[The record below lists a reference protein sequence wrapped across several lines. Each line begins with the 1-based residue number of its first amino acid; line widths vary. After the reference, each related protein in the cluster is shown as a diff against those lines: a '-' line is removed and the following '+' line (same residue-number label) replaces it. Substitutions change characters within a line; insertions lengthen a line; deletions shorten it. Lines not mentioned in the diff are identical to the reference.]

1 MIKLSEIVQWAE
13 SNNLD
18 YNFGSNYS
26 PTHLIESPWNIKES
40 TPSNISFI
48 TEGWLPNDAG
58 VVFSTTCPVQVS
70 NPYLKSNAVLVI
82 VSTNPK
88 YHFIK
93 CVNEFF
99 KPNKCVVTKGK
110 NVQVGQNCSIGNDGF
125 QYIKGPEGD
134 IVKFPHFGNV
144 VIEDDVEIANNVCID
159 RGALSNTIIRKGVKI
174 DNLVHIAHNVEVGE
188 NTMII
193 ALAMV
198 AGSVKIGKNCWIS
211 PSSSIREQLTIGDNV
226 LIGLGAVVIK
236 DVESNSVMVG
246 NPAKLLRKQ

>member
-1 MIKLSEIVQWAE
+1 MIELDKIVKWAKN
-13 SNNLD
+13 NNLV
-18 YNFGSNYS
+18 YKLNPNYS
-26 PTHLIESPWNIKES
+26 SSHLIKSPWNIKES
-40 TPSNISFI
+40 TSYNISFI
-48 TEGWLPNDAG
+48 TQGWVSNNAG
-58 VVFSTTCPVQVS
+58 VVFASETPEHIDS
-70 NPYLKSNAVLVI
+70 LLVI
-82 VSTNPK
+82 ITTSPK

-93 CVNEFF
+93 CINEFF

-110 NVQVGQNCSIGNDGF
+110 NVQIGQNCSIGNDGF
-125 QYIKGPEGD
+125 QYVHGPKGD
-134 IVKFPHFGNV
+134 IVKFPHFGNII
-144 VIEDDVEIANNVCID
+144 IEDNVEIANNVCID

-174 DNLVHIAHNVEVGE
+174 DNLVHIAHNVEIGE
-188 NTMII
+188 NTMVV
-193 ALAMV
+193 ALAMI